1 VVANAEDRVFDPAV
15 WQPALEA
22 FGAVTHLTVQLYDRS
37 GEVGLGP
44 IPSTPLFA
52 LVAGNGQAF
61 GFAECAEE
69 CRTRTESD
77 QVVIQKFSGLALVGT
92 SLRLAGDVVGMAVGG
107 YALSEFSTR
116 LGLQRLARDRG
127 LEFDAVW
134 NLARA
139 IAPVPV
145 PRLSGYG
152 ELLRVLGEALL
163 REHARSR
170 ESARLFQAAQEANR
184 SKDEFLSTVSHEL
197 RTPLNAILGW
207 TQILRLKRSDTT
219 MVDRAVDTI
228 ERNAN
233 AQTRLIDDLLDVSRI
248 VAGKVNLEFR
258 IVELVPL
265 IELAIDVVRPGAE
278 AKGIELTS
286 IVEDSTER
294 VVGDPDRLQ
303 QIVLNLLSNAV
314 KFTSQSGRITVR
326 LRRVDR
332 HAEIAVSDTGQG
344 IAPEVLPLIFDR
356 FRQADSA
363 TTRRHGGLGLGLA
376 IVRHLVERHGGQV
389 HAASPGEGRGA
400 TFTVTL
406 PLADI
411 AETSE
416 VETRALMRRHRT
428 RPQGPPTIHALEG
441 LRVVVVDDEA
451 DAREWLSTMLE
462 QFGARVTAVESA
474 AAALE
479 ALDAV
484 KPAVLVVDVGMPG
497 VDGYTFVQRVRART
511 PEQGGRTPAV
521 AVTAYASRE
530 DRARAMAAGFDDH
543 LPKPVHASELVPVIA
558 TLSGRAA

>member
-1 VVANAEDRVFDPAV
+1 VTDVDDRVFDPEV
-15 WQPALEA
+15 WGPALEA
-22 FGAVTHLTVQLYDRS
+22 FGAVTHLTVQLSDRN
-37 GEVGLGP
+37 GEVRLGP
-44 IPSTPLFA
+44 VPSTPLFD
-52 LVAGNGQAF
+52 LVVGTRQAI

-69 CRTRTESD
+69 CRTRTESG
-77 QVVIQKFSGLALVGT
+77 QVVIREVPGLALVGT
-92 SLRLAGDVVGMAVGG
+92 SLRLAGEVVGTAVGG
-107 YALSEFSTR
+107 YALREFSTM
-116 LGLQRLARDRG
+116 LGLQRLARDHG
-127 LEFDAVW
+127 LDFDAVW
-134 NLARA
+134 NLARG

-145 PRLSGYG
+145 QRLTGYG

-163 REHARSR
+163 REQARSR
-170 ESARLFQAAQEANR
+170 ESARLYRAAQEANR

-248 VAGKVNLEFR
+248 VAGKVKLER
-258 IVELVPL
+258 QLVELVPL

-278 AKGIELTS
+278 AKGIELGS
-286 IVEDSTER
+286 VIEDETGR
-294 VVGDPDRLQ
+294 VMGDPDRLQ
-303 QIVLNLLSNAV
+303 QIFLNLLSNAV
-314 KFTSQSGRITVR
+314 KFTFTGGRITVR
-326 LRRVDR
+326 VRQVERN
-332 HAEIAVSDTGQG
+332 AEIAVSDTGQG
-344 IAPEVLPLIFDR
+344 IAPDVLPRIFDR

-376 IVRHLVERHGGQV
+376 IVRHLVERHDGHV
-389 HAASPGEGRGA
+389 HAASPGGGRGA

-406 PLADI
+406 PLADV

-416 VETRALMRRHRT
+416 VETRTLMRRHRT

-441 LRVVVVDDEA
+441 LRVIVVDDEA

-462 QFGARVTAVESA
+462 QFGAKVTAVESA

-479 ALDAV
+479 TLDVV

-497 VDGYTFVQRVRART
+497 VDGYTFVERLRARP
-511 PEQGGRTPAV
+511 PEEGGRTPAV

-530 DRARAMAAGFDDH
+530 DRARAIAAGFDDH
-543 LPKPVHASELVPVIA
+543 CPKPVHASELVPVIA